1 MPKILLRCDKRGMT
15 LCVFIQCYRIW
26 HRIFLKNN
34 GFSCSYVVNCKLHSY
49 FAFFFFLGLQHHD
62 VQPHFI
68 SIYHIYRYIY
78 IIYQPT
84 KEMCLICFAKDS
96 FFSSFSF
103 SFFLILKEL
112 MFITIPQFFHR
123 ILPTNTLYC

>member
-34 GFSCSYVVNCKLHSY
+34 GFSCSYVVNWKLHSY
-49 FAFFFFLGLQHHD
+49 FAFFFSWDSSTSFY
-62 VQPHFI
+62 
-68 SIYHIYRYIY
+68 IYIYFIY

-84 KEMCLICFAKDS
+84 KEICLICFAKDS

-112 MFITIPQFFHR
+112 TFITIPQFFHR
-123 ILPTNTLYC
+123 ILPTSTLYC

>member
-34 GFSCSYVVNCKLHSY
+34 GFSCSYVVNWKLHSY
-49 FAFFFFLGLQHHD
+49 FAFFFSWD
-62 VQPHFI
+62 S
-68 SIYHIYRYIY
+68 SIMMFNLILYLYIIYIGIY

-84 KEMCLICFAKDS
+84 KEICLICFAKDS

-123 ILPTNTLYC
+123 ILPTSTLYC

>member
-34 GFSCSYVVNCKLHSY
+34 GFSCSYVVNWKLHSY
-49 FAFFFFLGLQHHD
+49 FAFFFSWD
-62 VQPHFI
+62 S
-68 SIYHIYRYIY
+68 SIMMFNLILYLYIIYIGIY

-84 KEMCLICFAKDS
+84 KEICLICFAKDS

-112 MFITIPQFFHR
+112 TFITIPQFFHR
-123 ILPTNTLYC
+123 ILPTSTLYC

>member
-34 GFSCSYVVNCKLHSY
+34 GFSCSYVVNWKLHSY
-49 FAFFFFLGLQHHD
+49 FAFFFSWD
-62 VQPHFI
+62 S
-68 SIYHIYRYIY
+68 SIMMFNLILYLYIIYIGIY

-123 ILPTNTLYC
+123 ILPTSTLYC

>member
-34 GFSCSYVVNCKLHSY
+34 GFSCSYVVNWKLHSY
-49 FAFFFFLGLQHHD
+49 FAFFFSWD
-62 VQPHFI
+62 S
-68 SIYHIYRYIY
+68 SIMMFNLILYLYIIYIGIY

-84 KEMCLICFAKDS
+84 KEICLICFAKDS